1 MKDFRLGIEVK
12 VTAKPVNHKFITPI
26 GAPEEQNNFIE
37 KLTAEANVVATDA
50 ELESKV
56 ADAIK
61 VISRQWQLAT
71 DQPPRI
77 SNPQAYDIT
86 ISSGSI
92 KCLVDSLGLSTI
104 VTLEY
109 GSTPEL
115 GTSTEASASPLSGG
129 SPEEVSWDLADLQVE
144 QTIYYR
150 IKAVSSAGTVYT
162 HLHSFTTLT
171 TPLALQFDYTGEEQF
186 RFLFKAPA
194 TKSITLDWGDGTS
207 ETIAGANDTYI
218 DRTSSYTQKKK
229 YNFKVTGDVVSITSF
244 RSVVPCYPF
253 IHGDVSR
260 WGEMPDIDTV
270 YFGWPQ
276 NPCPGLYGDITS
288 IRNWTKLVNFY
299 ITSDGVTGDLSQLDQ
314 FTTDLYIISVHSKKV
329 RFANVATW
337 DGLDG
342 AYISLNYLSSKGVDN
357 LIASTKGSVNCQ
369 IAAFLS
375 EERTLASNQD
385 LLESVENNN
394 AVFVREDDV
403 IMPLG
408 DELHTDANAVSDP
421 NGNEANATTG
431 WVATGLDAPNEFV
444 SQSSVKKTGS
454 YAFKTNANPN
464 PTSGAKITYTKT
476 VEAGKLFRA
485 GILWKA
491 LDFDN
496 YRKDWELNFDG
507 RSLNSYA
514 QRDWTGWAAYVK
526 ASSTSLVTLIKEDGS
541 ANAGGVYIDSFSL
554 REVITSPLTF
564 QYEFNGTDQAGVNLA
579 LPSGSTVI
587 INWGD
592 GTTTTVNGID
602 EDTVIN
608 NDSAYTDV
616 GVYTIFLEGDV
627 TDLTKLRLR
636 GNTLTGSIDRW
647 GELTNL
653 TVIATNFTRITGDV
667 SNLSTLTSLTNCY
680 FNGTQVYGD
689 LSTLKTLTSATFF
702 GITSPYVTWE
712 TQDAFSNDSASIMQF
727 GTSLSP
733 EHVDNAIA
741 SLKTC
746 TNCAINLME
755 NDPRT
760 EDSNQDLL
768 TLVENNSVFF
778 VKERTKPLQD
788 CDVELHTDA
797 NAISDPNGN
806 ETNAITGW
814 TPTNIVAPNDFVS
827 QSKETYKGKYAFLI
841 NTQRQPTSGAKIDK
855 SFTVE
860 SSKIFR
866 TSWAWRHTGEGDFR
880 LGSWQMKF
888 DGKFCNSFLRTLAT
902 EWRNSVSYTKS
913 GSTSLLVEFSENG
926 STNDGGMYLDD
937 FSFRKVIN
945 SPIVLKVEFDGT
957 NQFEFDFKAPSTSTL
972 TFYDGDGTITEVDG
986 NDATEVT
993 HTTDYSEPGVYTFYV
1008 EGDLSDITE
1017 LKINNQSF
1025 VSGSINR
1032 FGELSS
1038 LIDLNVSGTGFDGN
1052 LENILNLTSLE
1063 TFYVAG
1069 TKVTGDVSE
1078 LAVLTSLDGLVVY
1091 QSEVFG
1097 DFSKLYPLTL
1107 IYQIFSFDQPGT
1119 SFENIETWDFSALAT
1134 MQFHNNAWSSEDVDN
1149 CLISLANGGA
1159 SGASIKLDGNN
1170 DTRTSASDA
1179 ALSTLLAAGNTVIVN
1194 YNQSPIM
1201 FTVNYTD
1208 TQFDFKFKLPS
1219 TKTLII
1225 HDGDGTITQ
1234 VAGQDD
1240 TLVTHTTSYAA
1251 PGTYYFYIDGDY
1263 LDITRIT
1270 CNNSPAA
1277 GSIDRYG
1284 ELVNLTY
1291 LQFYNTPVSGNI
1303 EALSGLTNLEFL
1315 QLTLTGVTGDAGDL
1329 SGLINMVNL
1338 YLHQNAIFGDVSQ
1351 IAENMSSLSYF
1362 FFNETEVT
1370 FDSLGVFQAGNA
1382 IRLQDCGLTS
1392 AMVDNALISF
1402 ANSGVSGQN
1411 IKIGGNNAPRT
1422 IASDA
1427 AMSALLEDGNTVDV
1441 NFDSPVWFDVDYTD
1455 TQLQIT
1461 FKLPATKYVEI
1472 HDGDGTRTVIQG
1484 QDDVE
1489 IVHDTAYASP
1499 GKYRFYIDGA
1509 VTEITYLDLTAPTYF
1524 VSGDVTRY
1532 VELTKATYLSPSF
1545 TECTGDVSGWHRIST
1560 LEEVRIGNSKITGN
1574 ITKWNLNTAFK
1585 SIACPNLTGLICDIT
1600 KWDSMP
1606 DWEIISAGNSDL
1618 FGDISNWA
1626 NLPNMYSFNVRQNP
1640 RLKGDLA
1647 RVIPEFSSS
1656 LEYCYV
1662 YGTQIT
1668 FEGRPTWPTTLVSF
1682 LAFDC
1687 GWTPD
1692 MVDNALI
1699 SLDDSGI
1706 TGKEIK
1712 IAGKNASRTLAS
1724 DDALISLL
1732 QAGNTVEVN
1741 YDSPVQVDV
1750 FYDGVNQFDLIFC
1763 LPSTDYVNI
1772 HDGDG
1777 TETLIQGQDSTF
1789 ITHTTSYTQSG
1800 YYRLYVD
1807 GSASKLTR
1815 VNIREDGL
1823 RANENVS
1830 ININRLAELPDLQ
1843 FVNFTNCNPY
1853 GDILTFANKSMILI
1867 FINGGKGITGD
1878 IGELLETCDANICI
1892 NGCPQTTFNKVVVP
1906 STTDKVHRLQNNN
1919 WPSDHIDN
1927 ALISFAENSYTHF
1940 VCFGKNP
1947 RTSRS
1952 DNAVIRMLKR
1962 GILLTVS
1969 ELQHVGTLG
1978 PELYTL
1984 SNALSIDNEADG
1996 TTGWTPVTLDT
2007 FESQSEVTSE
2017 SNYAIKADC
2026 NTTKQD
2032 DSEFRLTTP
2041 ITVVQDDLYLIS
2053 MDLKH
2058 IGLGDTWVC
2067 LPDNDRNP
2075 NAYVFKHWTEF
2086 INIHTYYLPP
2096 DTSLEM
2102 KMIETNGSSTGGIYM
2117 DNLSIK
2123 KVTLP

>member
-92 KCLVDSLGLSTI
+92 KCLVDSLGLSTT

-115 GTSTEASASPLSGG
+115 GTSTEASSSPLSGG
-129 SPEEVSWDLADLQVE
+129 SPEEVSWDLSDLQVE

-171 TPLALQFDYTGEEQF
+171 TPLIFQFDYTGEEQF

-194 TKSITLDWGDGTS
+194 TKSITLEWGDGTS
-207 ETIAGANDTYI
+207 ETIAGADDTYV

-244 RSVVPCYPF
+244 RSIVPCYPF
-253 IHGDVSR
+253 IRGDVSR
-260 WGEMPDIDTV
+260 WGEMSDIDTA
-270 YFGWPQ
+270 YFGFPQ
-276 NPCPGLYGDITS
+276 DPCPGLYGDITS

-342 AYISLNYLSSKGVDN
+342 AYLSFNYLSSKGVDN

-507 RSLNSYA
+507 RSLNSYV
-514 QRDWTGWAAYVK
+514 QRDWKKWAAYVK
-526 ASSTSLVTLIKEDGS
+526 ASSTSLVTFIKEDGS
-541 ANAGGVYIDSFSL
+541 TNAGGVYIDSFSL
-554 REVITSPLTF
+554 REVITSPIVL
-564 QYEFNGTDQAGVNLA
+564 QIEFNGTDQFNFKFKAPA
-579 LPSGSTVI
+579 TSTLDI
-587 INWGD
+587 YDGD
-592 GTTTTVNGID
+592 GTTTNVAGQD
-602 EDTVIN
+602 DTLVTHTTDYSEPGTYTFFVDGDWADITYLN
-608 NDSAYTDV
+608 VSAQDF
-616 GVYTIFLEGDV
+616 VY
-627 TDLTKLRLR
+627 
-636 GNTLTGSIDRW
+636 GSIARFN
-647 GELTNL
+647 ELVNL
-653 TVIATNFTRITGDV
+653 TFVNVGGTNIIGDV
-667 SNLSTLTSLTNCY
+667 SVFADITVLEAIYFPLSRLT
-680 FNGTQVYGD
+680 GD
-689 LSTLKTLTSATFF
+689 LSSLKDLASLSFVYGQGNF
-702 GITSPYVTWE
+702 SFTSPDEWASSTSFAVMG
-712 TQDAFSNDSASIMQF
+712 DFSSSDIDNIISAFKNASGIKITLIF
-727 GTSLSP
+727 N
-733 EHVDNAIA
+733 E
-741 SLKTC
+741 
-746 TNCAINLME
+746 
-755 NDPRT
+755 PRT
-760 EDSNQDLL
+760 TASDDDLI
-768 TLVENNSVFF
+768 TLVNNGNYIYLHEPKSPF
-778 VKERTKPLQD
+778 PLGP
-788 CDVELHTDA
+788 EKHTDA
-797 NAISDPNGN
+797 NAASDNNGN
-806 ETNAITGW
+806 EANAITGW
-814 TPTNIVAPNDFVS
+814 TEQNLNGTGRNVFAS
-827 QSKETYKGKYAFLI
+827 QKEVKYKGKYALKASSQP
-841 NTQRQPTSGAKIDK
+841 TPTSGAEITKE
-855 SFTVE
+855 FTFSQGDVGYV
-860 SSKIFR
+860 KLAI
-866 TSWAWRHTGEGDFR
+866 RHIGEGKAWLAYPGYNTNAFIFSHLTTFR
-880 LGSWQMKF
+880 ECVAYQPILTA
-888 DGKFCNSFLRTLAT
+888 DPIEIRLA
-902 EWRNSVSYTKS
+902 EASADN
-913 GSTSLLVEFSENG
+913 N
-926 STNDGGMYLDD
+926 GGMYLDD
-937 FSFRKVIN
+937 VSVRKVIT
-945 SPIVLKVEFDGT
+945 SPIALEVKFDGT

-1159 SGASIKLDGNN
+1159 SGANIKLDGNN

-1194 YNQSPIM
+1194 YDQSPIM

-1208 TQFDFKFKLPS
+1208 TQFQFKFKLPS
-1219 TKTLII
+1219 TKRII
-1225 HDGDGTITQ
+1225 VNEGDGTFTTI
-1234 VAGQDD
+1234 VGQDD
-1240 TLVTHTTSYAA
+1240 TYIIHETTYTEE
-1251 PGTYYFYIDGDY
+1251 GEYQFIVDGDY
-1263 LDITRIT
+1263 ANLTNISIIDQENVT
-1270 CNNSPAA
+1270 
-1277 GSIDRYG
+1277 GSISRWN
-1284 ELVNLTY
+1284 ELVDVDYVGVMRSPGISGDFNKLGLLSNLESFQISKEQT
-1291 LQFYNTPVSGNI
+1291 LIRGNI
-1303 EALSGLTNLEFL
+1303 EVLLPLSLDSMSAQSL
-1315 QLTLTGVTGDAGDL
+1315 
-1329 SGLINMVNL
+1329 
-1338 YLHQNAIFGDVSQ
+1338 AITGDVSQ
-1351 IAENMSSLSYF
+1351 LWELPWLAPGGVVVGKSSVTWDTVQSFDPGGGFIA
-1362 FFNETEVT
+1362 
-1370 FDSLGVFQAGNA
+1370 
-1382 IRLQDCGLTS
+1382 IDCNWTS
-1392 AMVDNALISF
+1392 EMVDNCLISI
-1402 ANSGVSGQN
+1402 ANGGMTSGVVLIN
-1411 IKIGGNNAPRT
+1411 GNNAPRT
-1422 IASDA
+1422 TASDA
-1427 AMSALLEDGNTVDV
+1427 AMSTLLEDGNTVDV
-1441 NFDSPVWFDVDYTD
+1441 NFDSPVWYDVEYTD
-1455 TQLQIT
+1455 TQFQFK

-1484 QDDVE
+1484 QDGTL
-1489 IVHDTAYASP
+1489 ITHNTTYTSP
-1499 GKYRFYIDGA
+1499 GKYRFYVDGA
-1509 VTEITYLDLTAPTYF
+1509 VRSLTELRIGGQAF
-1524 VSGDVTRY
+1524 VSGDATRLG
-1532 VELTKATYLSPSF
+1532 ELTDLEDLHIWS
-1545 TECTGDVSGWHRIST
+1545 TGVSGNIRGWRNATSLFDLNANFSSLFEGDIRVLRDKTDLAQVALSGT
-1560 LEEVRIGNSKITGN
+1560 SVEGN
-1574 ITKWNLNTAFK
+1574 IRELEDLSSLLYLDLSNTNTHGDIGVLSARTAILRVNLNGTQVSGDLSDLSVCTALDYLWVHK
-1585 SIACPNLTGLICDIT
+1585 SQVTFDNIVNLTVAI
-1600 KWDSMP
+1600 
-1606 DWEIISAGNSDL
+1606 EIDAS
-1618 FGDISNWA
+1618 
-1626 NLPNMYSFNVRQNP
+1626 
-1640 RLKGDLA
+1640 
-1647 RVIPEFSSS
+1647 
-1656 LEYCYV
+1656 
-1662 YGTQIT
+1662 
-1668 FEGRPTWPTTLVSF
+1668 
-1682 LAFDC
+1682 DC
-1687 GWTPD
+1687 GWTTT
-1692 MVDNALI
+1692 MVDNCLI
-1699 SLDDSGI
+1699 SLDNAGTSGATI
-1706 TGKEIK
+1706 NIG
-1712 IAGKNASRTLAS
+1712 GKNASRSPAS

-1741 YDSPVQVDV
+1741 YDSPVKFEV
-1750 FYDGVNQFDLIFC
+1750 FYDGVTQFDFKFK
-1763 LPSTDYVNI
+1763 LPSTKYLNI

-1777 TETLIQGQDSTF
+1777 TETLIQGQDDTL
-1789 ITHTTSYTQSG
+1789 ITHTTAYTASG
-1800 YYRLYVD
+1800 YYNFYVD
-1807 GSASKLTR
+1807 GH
-1815 VNIREDGL
+1815 VNEL
-1823 RANENVS
+1823 R
-1830 ININRLAELPDLQ
+1830 NINVINQPVSFNIEPFADLENLYLL
-1843 FVNFTNCNPY
+1843 FAAATINEFSNAYGNIEVFAKTSTLIYLSFSGPNVY
-1853 GDILTFANKSMILI
+1853 GDISKLSSLPLLFSLSLQQTNCTFENVVSLPSTLAQLFFYNCPAMTSEMIDNYIKSWTAVDSRIYCWGAAGKRTEASNSAMQTILQ
-1867 FINGGKGITGD
+1867 NGNRVTIDDDEID
-1878 IGELLETCDANICI
+1878 IGILGSELHTDANAVSDP
-1892 NGCPQTTFNKVVVP
+1892 NGNET
-1906 STTDKVHRLQNNN
+1906 
-1919 WPSDHIDN
+1919 N
-1927 ALISFAENSYTHF
+1927 A
-1940 VCFGKNP
+1940 
-1947 RTSRS
+1947 
-1952 DNAVIRMLKR
+1952 
-1962 GILLTVS
+1962 
-1969 ELQHVGTLG
+1969 
-1978 PELYTL
+1978 
-1984 SNALSIDNEADG
+1984 
-1996 TTGWTPVTLDT
+1996 TTGWTPVNLGAPNS
-2007 FESQSEVTSE
+2007 FESQDVETYNGDYAFKIDANPNPTSGAGIYKEFTVTAGNIYRLLIANRHSGEGDSWQCTVENGTAFYMRAYNSYDQKWRKFKVYYKAPDTAFRIDIKEAGITDSGSVFVDDISFKEVT
-2017 SNYAIKADC
+2017 
-2026 NTTKQD
+2026 
-2032 DSEFRLTTP
+2032 FP
-2041 ITVVQDDLYLIS
+2041 
-2053 MDLKH
+2053 
-2058 IGLGDTWVC
+2058 
-2067 LPDNDRNP
+2067 
-2075 NAYVFKHWTEF
+2075 
-2086 INIHTYYLPP
+2086 
-2096 DTSLEM
+2096 
-2102 KMIETNGSSTGGIYM
+2102 
-2117 DNLSIK
+2117 
-2123 KVTLP
+2123 